1 MTMKF
6 TILGC
11 GSSGG
16 VPRPALG
23 WGACDPGNP
32 KNRRRRTSLLVERRE
47 GDAVTRV
54 LIDTSPDL
62 REQLLDAEVDSL
74 DGVLFTHE
82 HADHTHGIDDLRGL
96 FIKRRRRVDVYLDEA
111 TSKSLRARFGYCFES
126 PPGSEYPPI
135 VTEHRLE
142 PGQSVTIDGEGG
154 PIVILP
160 ILQEHGDI
168 PSLGF
173 RFGALAYS
181 CDLSGLPQSSVAALA
196 GIEVWVVDALRY
208 QPHPS
213 HFSVDD
219 ALAWIERIK
228 PARAVLTNL
237 HSDLDY
243 EALRARL
250 PANVEPGFDGLTIEI
265 AGDAVLKSYRKK
277 MEQSHEKSTLLSE
290 VANASTRWLYSA
302 ISRLWRKPQVT
313 SSDVGPP
320 VSIGIREA
328 SVIRRACTQQ
338 TAVFLGLDNNI
349 P

>member
-47 GDAVTRV
+47 AAAVTRV

-111 TSKSLRARFGYCFES
+111 TSKSLRARFGYCFQS

-142 PGQSVTIDGEGG
+142 PGQPVTIDGEGG

-196 GIEVWVVDALRY
+196 GIDVWVVDALRY

-219 ALAWIERIK
+219 ALGWIERIK

-243 EALRARL
+243 DALRASL
-250 PANVEPGFDGLTIEI
+250 PTNVEPGFDGLTIEMP
-265 AGDAVLKSYRKK
+265 A
-277 MEQSHEKSTLLSE
+277 
-290 VANASTRWLYSA
+290 
-302 ISRLWRKPQVT
+302 T
-313 SSDVGPP
+313 SS
-320 VSIGIREA
+320 
-328 SVIRRACTQQ
+328 
-338 TAVFLGLDNNI
+338 
-349 P
+349 